1 MLLNR
6 ENKENRQVVLTIQV
20 ERDPWEKALN
30 EAYEQSKNLFK
41 KEDGSLPTRQEMEE
55 KHGADV
61 FYQDA
66 VNSTFPVA
74 LVEAVRQED
83 ISVAGAPELSVE
95 SIGPDGY
102 VFTALID
109 LYPEVKLG
117 QYKGLSAPRPTV
129 ELSDDDATA
138 AIEEYLQNH
147 LAEEHPKK
155 AAMGDEVVL
164 DFEGFVNGV
173 PFDGGKAENY
183 SLEIGSGSFVPG
195 FEDQLIGM
203 KAGDENDI
211 NITFPEDYHAELAGK
226 AVVFHVKINEVKAKD
241 VPAMD
246 DEFAKDVSEFDTLKE
261 LKADLKKKIT
271 EEREASAKQAFE
283 DELMR
288 QVAENITCDVPQ
300 AMVDTQAHRFVD
312 NFKMQIQSQG
322 IPYDQYLKITGM
334 EESKLFEDAKEPAL
348 RQVRLDVALTEII
361 KVENIE
367 ATDEDV
373 EKEYASMSEVR
384 HGRGD
389 REEVPD
395 PRGGGGPGEDPEG
408 HRRGHRECHR
418 HQARGA

>member
-129 ELSDDDATA
+129 ELSDDDVTA

-173 PFDGGKAENY
+173 PFEGGKAEQY
-183 SLEIGSGSFVPG
+183 PLLLGSGYFIPG
-195 FEDQLIGM
+195 FEEQVAGM
-203 KAGDENDI
+203 AVGDEGDI
-211 NITFPEDYHAELAGK
+211 AVTFPAQYAPELAGK
-226 AVVFHVKINEVKAKD
+226 DAVFHIKVHKITRRVKPV
-241 VPAMD
+241 MD
-246 DEFAKDVSEFDTLKE
+246 DAFAKAQGFADASALRRSIMEQAVRAKQQEATDAYADALVQQVIAGMEVDIPERMVTCQLDGLMRDLEQQLMQQGATMDAYLEMAGITRDDLRRQAESSARAAVEFELAMTEIARRENIQFTDAELEEKYTQMSALYGMTPDQLKQSLPIE
-261 LKADLKKKIT
+261 RLTHDLRLARARAIIVD
-271 EEREASAKQAFE
+271 SAKQ
-283 DELMR
+283 
-288 QVAENITCDVPQ
+288 I
-300 AMVDTQAHRFVD
+300 
-312 NFKMQIQSQG
+312 
-322 IPYDQYLKITGM
+322 
-334 EESKLFEDAKEPAL
+334 
-348 RQVRLDVALTEII
+348 
-361 KVENIE
+361 
-367 ATDEDV
+367 
-373 EKEYASMSEVR
+373 
-384 HGRGD
+384 
-389 REEVPD
+389 
-395 PRGGGGPGEDPEG
+395 
-408 HRRGHRECHR
+408 
-418 HQARGA
+418 